1 MTAVLAPDPATA
13 HARDASAWQRAG
25 RAVPTWLPAVMILV
39 GGWSHRWMDEDA
51 FINFRIVDQIF
62 AGHGPVFNAGQRIEA
77 ATSPLWLFVLVVGR
91 ALFGSFASMEWIAAI
106 AGLAAAVGA
115 FVVGGFAARIQQRGP
130 DGGPDGVVVPV
141 GLLLVAAVAVV
152 WDFST
157 SGLEMGLVWLWLA
170 GSWWAL
176 MTAARATTISGRT
189 RAGCGVVLGLAPL
202 VRPELT
208 VMMLCLLVAWFVLAR
223 PRRVLFDAV
232 AIFAV
237 PVAYEIFRMGYYA
250 LVVPNT
256 ALAKD
261 AGGLHLSQGWTY
273 LHDFVSPY
281 RLWVTAVLIVATIV
295 FSHVHRPSRRVA
307 FATAALVG
315 AAVVDML
322 YIVAIGGDYMHG
334 RLLLPAFFA
343 LGLPASLSI
352 RPETLRVDRRAFSGD
367 NGNRHQAVLA
377 SIAGLALVWALVS
390 VVWFRPPPPPAGTGL
405 GPAPIS
411 DWRTASGATMH
422 PIDVALGLNGT
433 QAAAAY
439 RRGVRG
445 YFKITDKKP
454 RPVRDRNQLVLT
466 LGSIGVPAY
475 DAGTH
480 VFVIDIG
487 GLAEPLAARTTPVP
501 GRQAG
506 HRKQIDDSWYD
517 AIFGGP
523 STDPKVI
530 AARHALS
537 CAPLNDLMQ
546 SVNAPMTP
554 GRFFSNIV
562 HSVSYTR
569 LHVPDDPRVAEREWC

>member
-1 MTAVLAPDPATA
+1 MTAVLAPEAATG
-13 HARDASAWQRAG
+13 HARDASPLRRFARNL
-25 RAVPTWLPAVMILV
+25 PMWLPALIVAV

-62 AGHGPVFNAGQRIEA
+62 AGHGPVFNAGERIEA
-77 ATSPLWLFVLVVGR
+77 STSSLWLLILVIGR
-91 ALFGSFASMEWIAAI
+91 AVFGAFVSMEWIALF

-115 FVVGGFAARIQQRGP
+115 FVIGGHAARMQPREN
-130 DGGPDGVVVPV
+130 DGVVIPV

-157 SGLEMGLVWLWLA
+157 SGLEMGLAWLWIA
-170 GSWWAL
+170 SSWWAL
-176 MTAARATTISGRT
+176 MTVACSQEIVRRRRNA
-189 RAGCGVVLGLAPL
+189 CCVVLGLAPL

-208 VMMLCLLVAWFVLAR
+208 LMMVCFLVAWFVLAR
-223 PRRVLFDAV
+223 PRRIVFDLV

-250 LVVPNT
+250 SVVPNT

-261 AGGLHLSQGWTY
+261 AGGLHWSQGWTY
-273 LHDFVSPY
+273 FDDFVSPY
-281 RLWVTAVLIVATIV
+281 RLWVTAALVLATIV
-295 FSHVHRPSRRVA
+295 FSQFTRPDRRVA
-307 FATAALVG
+307 IATAAIL
-315 AAVVDML
+315 AAVLVDAF

-343 LGLPASLSI
+343 LGLPASIAI
-352 RPETLRVDRRAFSGD
+352 RPGSLVNRRTTAM
-367 NGNRHQAVLA
+367 LA
-377 SIAGLALVWALVS
+377 GIAGATAIWALVS
-390 VVWFRPPPPPAGTGL
+390 VVWFRPPPPAAGRGL

-411 DWRTASGATMH
+411 DWRTASGATMD

-433 QAAAAY
+433 EASDAY
-439 RRGVRG
+439 DRGVRG
-445 YFKITDKKP
+445 YFKIIDKLP
-454 RPVRDRNQLVLT
+454 RRSRDPDALVLT

-506 HRKQIDDSWYD
+506 HRKQIDDAWYD
-517 AIFGGP
+517 ARFGGP
-523 STDPKVI
+523 NDDPKVV
-530 AARHALS
+530 AARHALT
-537 CAPLNDLMQ
+537 CGPGKDLIS
-546 SVNAPMTP
+546 SVDAKMTP
-554 GRFFSNIV
+554 GRFLSNV
-562 HSVSYTR
+562 LHSVSYTR
-569 LHVPDDPRVAEREWC
+569 LHVPTDPGVAERDWC

>member
-1 MTAVLAPDPATA
+1 MTAVLAPDAATA
-13 HARDASAWQRAG
+13 HARDASAWRRTARA
-25 RAVPTWLPAVMILV
+25 APVWLPALMVLV

-77 ATSPLWLFVLVVGR
+77 ATSPLWVFVLVVGR
-91 ALFGSFASMEWIAAI
+91 ALFGSFTSMEWIAAV

-115 FVVGGFAARIQQRGP
+115 FVIGGLAARIRHQGS
-130 DGGPDGVVVPV
+130 DGVVVPV

-170 GSWWAL
+170 GSWWVL
-176 MTAARATTISGRT
+176 MTAARTETIPRRT
-189 RAGCGVVLGLAPL
+189 RIGCCVVLGLAPL

-208 VMMLCLLVAWFVLAR
+208 LMMLCFVVAWFVLAR
-223 PRRVLFDAV
+223 PRRIEFDVV

-250 LVVPNT
+250 SVVPNT

-281 RLWVTAVLIVATIV
+281 RLWVTALLVVGAIVLA
-295 FSHVHRPSRRVA
+295 HVQRPERRVA
-307 FATAALVG
+307 FATGAMVVAAL
-315 AAVVDML
+315 VDML

-343 LGLPASLSI
+343 LALPASMAVQPATF
-352 RPETLRVDRRAFSGD
+352 RFPQKDR
-367 NGNRHQAVLA
+367 AVVGA
-377 SIAGLALVWALVS
+377 IAGATVVWALVS
-390 VVWFRPPPPPAGTGL
+390 VVWFRPPPPGPPTGL

-445 YFKITDKKP
+445 YFKITDKEP
-454 RPVRDRNQLVLT
+454 RPARDPDALVLT

-475 DAGTH
+475 DAKTH

-506 HRKQIDDSWYD
+506 HRKQIDDAWYD

-523 STDPKVI
+523 STDPKVV
-530 AARHALS
+530 AARHALTCDPGKS
-537 CAPLNDLMQ
+537 LMQ

-554 GRFFSNIV
+554 GRFLSNIV
-562 HSVSYTR
+562 HSLSYTR